1 MQDMPVKGTGFT
13 RLDSPF
19 SARRANR
26 ISPRKIFY
34 FLGRPVFW
42 LILILGYSTLV
53 TLALLRKIILSVLI
67 IPLKSLKKIV
77 SFPKIL
83 GHQLLTLLHFLG
95 KTIAQLIKQGLFSI
109 LFLTHPFFQPI
120 ISLAKQV
127 QSFKKKILSLKLTLL
142 KRPKLSFP
150 YLFLKKPSFRLYLKK
165 PKLSLK
171 PKISFRIKI
180 PKVTIVFPKLKLVRI
195 RFLVPLKL
203 AAFSLGIIPSLILIT
218 SFYTVIIKELPS
230 PDNLARPLPLTT
242 KIYDRNGKLLFKI
255 YRDQNRTKVQ
265 LSEIPL
271 IVRQATIA
279 IEDKDFYQHRGI
291 SLRGIGRAVYL
302 LVFKGRVTGGSTIT
316 QQLVKNTLLTSE
328 KTLIRKLKELVL
340 ASLVEQKYT
349 KDQIL
354 EMYLNESGYG
364 GAAYGIEEASQKY
377 FGKKARDLNLAEAAL
392 LAGLPAS
399 PTRYS
404 PLGAHPEL
412 AKERQAEVLRRM
424 AEDGYITESQLK
436 EALGQ
441 LPKFF
446 PGKQEIFAPHF
457 VMYIKEILARK
468 YGERMVEEGGFEVTT
483 SLDLDIQ
490 EITQKIVKEEVDKL
504 QPLRISNGAALVTN
518 PKTGEILAMV
528 GSKDYFAT
536 DIDGNYN
543 VTTASRQ
550 PGSSIKPVTYSI
562 ALERGFTLASII
574 PDSPITYKVPGQ
586 PPYSPINYDHRF
598 HGNVPLKVA
607 LGSSYNIPAVK
618 ILSAFGVEEMIKR
631 GRALGITTWSNPS
644 NYGLSLT
651 LGGGEVKM
659 TDMAVVYSTFA
670 SLGKKVN
677 LKPILRIKDG
687 SGKILEEEGCLPDYL
702 GEQPGKIG
710 WLVHRQVNAAEDSC
724 ASQVLDKGVAYLIT
738 NILSDNSARTP
749 AFGAHSLLL
758 IPGHEVAVKTG
769 TTQNL
774 RDNWTIGYTPSFLVA
789 TWVGNNNNQ
798 SMSYVASGVTGASP
812 IWNKIMGELL
822 KNKPNEPFERPDNI
836 TAVQICSL
844 TGTLPCEGCP
854 NVHAEFFLTDTQP
867 KTHCDPEKI
876 KQTLEEKAKEE
887 EEKKKQEGQIQ

>member
-1 MQDMPVKGTGFT
+1 MPVKRTGFT
-13 RLDSPF
+13 SLPELGFDRRTGRVSPQ
-19 SARRANR
+19 
-26 ISPRKIFY
+26 KIFY

-42 LILILGYSTLV
+42 LILVLGYSALV
-53 TLALLRKIILSVLI
+53 TLALLRRITLSPLAIL
-67 IPLKSLKKIV
+67 LKSLKEIV
-77 SFPKIL
+77 SFPKAL
-83 GHQLLTLLHFLG
+83 GHQLLTLFHLLG
-95 KTIAQLIKQGLFSI
+95 KTIVQLTNRGLSLI
-109 LFLTHPFFQPI
+109 LFLTHLSLQQIFF
-120 ISLAKQV
+120 LAKQV
-127 QSFKKKILSLKLTLL
+127 KSGKRKILSLKLTLF
-142 KRPKLSFP
+142 KPPKLSFLYFFFKKTP
-150 YLFLKKPSFRLYLKK
+150 FRLHLKKLKF
-165 PKLSLK
+165 SLK

-180 PKVTIVFPKLKLVRI
+180 PRVTIIFPKLKLVRV

-203 AAFSLGIIPSLILIT
+203 VAFSLGIIPSLILIT

-279 IEDKDFYQHRGI
+279 IEDKDFYQHRGV
-291 SLRGIGRAVYL
+291 SLTGIGRAVYL

-392 LAGLPAS
+392 LTGLPAS

-441 LPKFF
+441 YPKFF
-446 PGKQEIFAPHF
+446 PGKQEILAPHF
-457 VMYIKEILARK
+457 VMYVKEVLARK

-483 SLDLDIQ
+483 SLDLEIQ
-490 EITQKIVKEEVDKL
+490 EIAQKIVKEEVDKL

-574 PDSPITYKVPGQ
+574 PDNPITYKVPGQ
-586 PPYSPINYDHRF
+586 PPYSPTNYDHRF

-607 LGSSYNIPAVK
+607 LGSSYNVPAVK
-618 ILSAFGVEEMIKR
+618 ILSAFGVGEMIKR
-631 GRALGITTWSNPS
+631 GRSLGITSWSDPS

-659 TDMAVVYSTFA
+659 ADMAVVYGTFA
-670 SLGKKVN
+670 NLGKKVN

-702 GEQPGKIG
+702 GN
-710 WLVHRQVNAAEDSC
+710 WLAHRQANAAEDFC

-798 SMSYVASGVTGASP
+798 PMSYVASGVTGASP

-822 KNKPNEPFERPDNI
+822 KNKPNEPFEKPDNI
-836 TAVQICSL
+836 TTVQICSL

-854 NVHAEFFLTDTQP
+854 NVHTDFFLAGTQP
-867 KTHCDPEKI
+867 KVHCDPEKI

-887 EEKKKQEGQIQ
+887 EEKRKQEGQIL